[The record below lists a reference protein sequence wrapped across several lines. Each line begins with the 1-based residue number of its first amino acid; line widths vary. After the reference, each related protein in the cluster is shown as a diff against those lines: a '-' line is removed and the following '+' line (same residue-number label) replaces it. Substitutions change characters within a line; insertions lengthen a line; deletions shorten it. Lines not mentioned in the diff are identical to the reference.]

1 MRHSHYIRLL
11 IMAAL
16 SFVSMY
22 VLMYVMIDRFGNV
35 FNNLNQFYT
44 AGLMTA
50 PMVVI
55 ELLLMKGMY
64 EGASQQRDR
73 GLERPRPR
81 RFLPPQQAT
90 GRNHRSAVPALSD
103 PASSQRNP
111 HVPASANQRSEDQGV
126 VRSFR

>member
-64 EGASQQRDR
+64 EDARRNSAIVASNVLALVAFFLLNRQQVAITDQQ
-73 GLERPRPR
+73 
-81 RFLPPQQAT
+81 FLRSVIPHHPSAILMCQQA
-90 GRNHRSAVPALSD
+90 PISD
-103 PASSQRNP
+103 PKIK
-111 HVPASANQRSEDQGV
+111 EL
-126 VRSFR
+126 